1 MLSSFTS
8 RFFTHP
14 KLHRGRGK
22 EPLKQ
27 RCVAVK
33 SVKLA
38 KKTTVFFRPGNAPSH
53 LQKDKTQGPQAQ
65 SMPGTR
71 SPPYGPLPPARCA
84 EGLAGYRRPRLSP
97 ALEEREQGQ
106 SAVLQRI
113 PGMGPPSWAL
123 RGGKSTLRQSALL
136 FVGGLI

>member
-1 MLSSFTS
+1 
-8 RFFTHP
+8 
-14 KLHRGRGK
+14 
-22 EPLKQ
+22 
-27 RCVAVK
+27 
-33 SVKLA
+33 
-38 KKTTVFFRPGNAPSH
+38 
-53 LQKDKTQGPQAQ
+53 
-65 SMPGTR
+65 MPGTH

-84 EGLAGYRRPRLSP
+84 EGLAGYRRPQLSP

-136 FVGGLI
+136 CCGGTDLTTRTSAGRQHRLSAMVGAP